1 MLLNEYIEQ
10 KLFHEVH
17 TSERKAFKNCRR
29 KWHWTFRD
37 RYYPLITA
45 KPLEFGTAFHKGME
59 TYYNPSTWLQP
70 RQVVAVEAILDFIE
84 VCEKQKQQAIDNA
97 NDIALQ
103 PDQEKDYA
111 ERVELGKGMLS
122 YYFKDV
128 APYIDHNFIP
138 IAVEKSFA
146 VPIKHPITGAEAIW
160 CKCQICYDKWWG
172 HWDAIEAEYDKQ
184 GIDNPMPP
192 LWKGL
197 PVAYEGR
204 MDMLAID
211 HNMHYWVFDWKT
223 TSRMMDRNTF
233 LYLDDQVGSYV
244 WAMDKIGLDIRGFVY
259 HEQHKSYPQPPKRLK
274 SIRQGRAFS
283 VSKSEPV
290 EYDSYLATVM
300 TEDKDAYD
308 MGFYDEHLAYLKN
321 EGVKFWQRHQIS
333 KSPQELANI
342 EYNIGL
348 EVLDMLHKDLLIYP
362 SSSKFG
368 CDWCAF
374 QTPCME
380 MNAGGDFQY
389 ALDTLYEKKDHYYV
403 REELSTE
410 IKG

>member
-1 MLLNEYIEQ
+1 MELNEYLEA

-17 TSERKAFKNCRR
+17 TSERKSFKNCRR

-37 RYYPLITA
+37 RYYPLVTA

-59 TYYNPSTWLQP
+59 TYYNPETWLDD
-70 RQVVAVEAILDFIE
+70 RSIVGAEAILDFVK
-84 VCEKQKQQAIDNA
+84 VCEKQKAQAIANV
-97 NDIALQ
+97 NDIELQ
-103 PDQEKDYA
+103 PDQEKDYQ

-122 YYFKDV
+122 YYFNDV

-138 IAVEKSFA
+138 VAVEKSFA
-146 VPIKHPITGAEAIW
+146 VIIKHPITGEEAIW
-160 CKCQICYDKWWG
+160 CKCDTCWDKWSASPFQLQ
-172 HWDAIEAEYDKQ
+172 DAYRRV
-184 GIDNPMPP
+184 N
-192 LWKGL
+192 WKGL

-204 MDMLAID
+204 MDMLAVD
-211 HNMHYWVFDWKT
+211 HNMHYWIFDWKT
-223 TSRMMDRNTF
+223 TARMMDKNTF
-233 LYLDDQVGSYV
+233 LYLDDQIGSYV
-244 WAMDKIGLDIRGFVY
+244 WAMWKLELDVRGFVY
-259 HEQHKSYPQPPKRLK
+259 HEQRKDFPQPPKRNK
-274 SIRQGRAFS
+274 TIRMGRAFS

-290 EYDSYLATVM
+290 EYDSYLAAVM
-300 TEDKDAYD
+300 TEDKNAWEL
-308 MGFYDEHLAYLKN
+308 GLYDEFLAYLQN
-321 EGVKFWQRHQIS
+321 EGVLFWQRHQII
-333 KSPQELANI
+333 KSVKELENI

-348 EVLDMLHKDLLIYP
+348 EVLDMLRLDLLIYP

-380 MNAGGDFQY
+380 LNAGGDFQY
-389 ALDTLYEKKDHYYV
+389 ALNTLYEKKEHYYI